1 LLARGDS
8 DVVFLTWH
16 LHRAWWESFGSGGEL
31 MLIVAEREGQPVAL
45 APFYT
50 QSQMIFLV
58 GSKASDY
65 LDFIGDI
72 SDPEVLD
79 ALLQAGRDQV
89 ECNESRSS
97 PSSFS
102 RYSPVR
108 SSHSSLTV

>member
-1 LLARGDS
+1 MAVSTRVLQGFDDPAFRPQDWEQLLARGDS

-31 MLIVAEREGQPVAL
+31 MLIVAEREGQLVL

-65 LDFIGDI
+65 LDLGM
-72 SDPEVLD
+72 P
-79 ALLQAGRDQV
+79 GR
-89 ECNESRSS
+89 S
-97 PSSFS
+97 
-102 RYSPVR
+102 
-108 SSHSSLTV
+108 